1 MMARDLFS
9 LDIYRLGL
17 RVGSVCKVLV
27 FVFSVSMN

>member
-17 RVGSVCKVLV
+17 RVGFLYVRFWYSFFLLA
-27 FVFSVSMN
+27 